1 MTKTTPRLI
10 LTVIFLLLSVSAA
23 SAANL
28 DPSFKFS
35 TIETPHFSI
44 HFHQGLEEAAS
55 KAAKIAEEAHDK
67 LSADFRWAP
76 FEKTQMV
83 LIDDSDYANG
93 SATVL
98 PYNVIFVQATPP
110 YVDMTIGEYD
120 DWLKMLIVHEY
131 THILTMDPARGYSKL
146 ARKIF
151 GKPLPGGDMLSFLVF
166 LSTAPPNVFLPRWWL
181 EGIATWSETQNTKA
195 GRGRSAYYEMVFRMA
210 VAENNFPAIS
220 KINGEPPYWPNGH
233 MPYMFGLRLHKYIA
247 DKYGVKTLADL
258 TYSHSGRYPYFL
270 NGVPSRLLRG
280 ENYVTLYDEMTDDLK
295 KEQGGRI
302 VALTSK
308 PFTETHTISSD
319 GEELTHPRYS
329 PDGKFVAYNRSDPH
343 EHGSIIIAG
352 AALGAPE
359 HKIRRRYSDKS
370 VAWSPDSSRI
380 YFAQAEVVGGFNIY
394 SDLYV
399 YDLATEKTE
408 RLTKGMRVKEPDAS
422 PDGKIFAVI
431 VSERG
436 NTNLGLLTFDAGEPK
451 LEQLTSYKLMRV
463 ASPRWS
469 PDGTLIVFV
478 LKDNNGES
486 SLNVLDVKTKET
498 RILFKAPYDI
508 ASITWGGNP
517 PSPRDG
523 KTIIY
528 SGDETGVFNLFS
540 YSIADGSKTQITHV
554 LGGAMHPD
562 VSPDNKTVAFSS
574 YSSTGFRIVSTDF
587 NPQSP
592 APTVAITP
600 YWIERGIAPSTEA
613 LSGGVIPPSPEAQGV
628 ASPPATPYSA
638 SKTLAPRFWLP
649 SLSGDKDGS
658 VIGAFTIG
666 QDVLGYN
673 TYYLEAS
680 DGTLNGEKYFD
691 ALYLNDYLYPTIIL
705 RAYSRPVLYADL
717 LQKGDYY
724 ERETAATAAARV
736 PFNRLEA
743 RYRLTIGFQAKRQS
757 AQSETVD
764 GRFKGVEVFEG
775 RRNNAFVA
783 LDFSTSLKYPYSI
796 SREEG
801 KDASIIY
808 RYYGRV
814 TGAEVTS
821 REFIAEL
828 SEYARLPFNGER
840 LRHTVIHLNF
850 KGGVSSGDA
859 TAQQAFGL
867 GGNPGQTEFPLRGF
881 PSRSTTG
888 KFAGTATA
896 EMRSPVWYLIRGVNT
911 KPIFFDRLHGAI
923 FADTGQVWDDDT
935 GFTVKRLKTGVGAEL
950 RLDLALGYFIEITPA
965 LGVAKGLNHDGTTQ
979 VYFVIYA
986 GL

>member
-1 MTKTTPRLI
+1 MTKTI
-10 LTVIFLLLSVSAA
+10 LRQSITRFFLSTILLLLGAMFA

-55 KAAKIAEEAHDK
+55 KAAVIAEETHER
-67 LSADFRWAP
+67 LSADFRWTP

-83 LIDDSDYANG
+83 IIDDSDYANG
-93 SATVL
+93 WASVL
-98 PYNVIFVQATPP
+98 PYNVIFLQATPP

-120 DWLKMLIVHEY
+120 DWLRMLIVHEY
-131 THILTMDPARGYSKL
+131 THILTMNPARGYSKL

-151 GKPLPGGDMLSFLVF
+151 GKPLPGGDILSFLMF

-195 GRGRSAYYEMVFRMA
+195 GRGRSSYYEMVFRMA
-210 VAENNFPAIS
+210 VAEDKFPAIS
-220 KINGEPPYWPNGH
+220 KINGEPPNWPDGH
-233 MPYMFGLRLHKYIA
+233 MPYMFGLRLQKYIA

-270 NGVPSRLLRG
+270 NGVPSRLLKG
-280 ENYVTLYDEMTDDLK
+280 ANYVTLYDEMTDDVK

-308 PFTETHTISSD
+308 KPFTETHTISSD
-319 GEELTHPRYS
+319 GEQLTHPRYS
-329 PDGKFVAYNRSDPH
+329 PDGRFIAFNRTDPH

-352 AALGAPE
+352 ASLGVPA
-359 HKIRRRYSDKS
+359 HKVRRRYSDKA

-380 YFAQAEVVGGFNIY
+380 YFAQAEIVDGFNVYSDIY
-394 SDLYV
+394 S
-399 YDLATEKTE
+399 YDLNTKKTE
-408 RLTKGMRVKEPDAS
+408 RLTKGMRLKEPDAS
-422 PDGKIFAVI
+422 PDGKAFAVI

-436 NTNLGLLTFDAGEPK
+436 STNLGLLTFDAGEPK

-469 PDGTLIVFV
+469 PDGTLIAFV

-498 RILFKAPYDI
+498 RVLFKAPYDI
-508 ASITWGGNP
+508 ASLVWGRG
-517 PSPRDG
+517 G
-523 KTIIY
+523 KAVVY
-528 SGDETGVFNLFS
+528 SGDETGVFNLYS
-540 YSIADGSKTQITHV
+540 YFVGDKEKTQLTHV

-562 VSPDNKTVAFSS
+562 LSPDNMTLAFSS
-574 YSSTGFRIVSTDF
+574 YSSKGFKIVSTDF
-587 NPQSP
+587 NPRRP
-592 APTVAITP
+592 APSVSIIP
-600 YWIERGIAPSTEA
+600 YWNEGEA
-613 LSGGVIPPSPEAQGV
+613 YSGGSVETKKEDAEAQTV
-628 ASPPATPYSA
+628 SSSTAAPYSA
-638 SKTLAPRFWLP
+638 VNTLAPRFWLP
-649 SLSGDKDGS
+649 TFSGDKEGG

-673 TYYLEAS
+673 TYYLEAAG
-680 DGTLNGEKYFD
+680 GTSSGEKYFD
-691 ALYLNDYLYPTIIL
+691 ALYLSDHLYPTFML
-705 RAYSRPVLYADL
+705 RAYSRPVFYADL
-717 LQKGDYY
+717 LEKGDYY
-724 ERETAATAAARV
+724 ERETAAIAAVRV
-736 PFNRLEA
+736 PINRLEA
-743 RYRLTIGFQAKRQS
+743 RYRLTLGFQAKRQS
-757 AQSETVD
+757 SQSEVVN
-764 GRFKGVEVFEG
+764 GKFEGAEVFEG
-775 RRNNAFVA
+775 RRNNAFAA

-801 KDASIIY
+801 KDASILY

-828 SEYARLPFNGER
+828 SEYARLPFRGER
-840 LRHTVIHLNF
+840 MRHTVFHLNL
-850 KGGVSSGDA
+850 KGGASSGDR
-859 TAQQAFGL
+859 TAQQAFQL
-867 GGNPGQTEFPLRGF
+867 GGTPGQSEFPLRGY
-881 PSRSTTG
+881 PSRSTAG

-896 EMRSPVWYLIRGVNT
+896 ELRAPIKYILRGINT
-911 KPIFFDRLHGAI
+911 KPIFFDRLHYAV
-923 FADTGQVWDDDT
+923 FADTGEAWDDDT
-935 GFTVKRLKTGVGAEL
+935 GFSVRKLRTGVGMEA
-950 RLDLALGYFIEITPA
+950 RLDLSLGYFIEITPA
-965 LGVAKGLNHDGTTQ
+965 IGVAKGLNHDGTTQ